1 MSLGIGLVE
10 SFSEFKEFK
19 NIDRATMIRVM
30 EDVFRSM
37 LKRRYGDDSN
47 FDVIVN
53 DKTGDVEIYQRRLI
67 VDEGEVENDISEI
80 ALSDAQKMEPDFEL
94 NEETYEEVTME
105 AFGRRSILAARQTLI
120 SRILELEKD
129 EVYKKYKDRVGEIV
143 TGEVYQIWKKELM
156 VLDDEG
162 NELILPK
169 GEMIPRD
176 FYKKGDTL
184 KAIVLR
190 VEMNNALPKI
200 VLSRTAPMFL
210 ERLFELEVPEIL
222 DGLITIKKVVREP
235 GERAKVAVESYD
247 DRIDPVGACVGM
259 KGSRIHGIVREL
271 RNENIDVI
279 EYSLDPK
286 VFIAK
291 ALAPAKV
298 KDIAVSP
305 DTRSATVLVADDQV
319 SLAIGRNGQN
329 VRLASKL
336 TGYNITLIKEGG
348 EDIELIEFREELG
361 REMYDNIINLG
372 IDTAREFLEADIYE
386 LLSLPE
392 MSKQTLL
399 EIRQIILTEFDEQE
413 MGEISQAI
421 LEADEFSGD
430 SVEG

>member
-129 EVYKKYKDRVGEIV
+129 EVYKKYKDRVGEII

-190 VEMNNALPKI
+190 VEMNNVLPKI

-259 KGSRIHGIVREL
+259 KGSRIHGLVRDL

-279 EYSLDPK
+279 NYTTNTQL
-286 VFIAK
+286 FITR
-291 ALAPAKV
+291 ALNPAKV
-298 KDIAVSP
+298 SSINIDENTKRVAVYLPS
-305 DTRSATVLVADDQV
+305 DQV
-319 SLAIGRNGQN
+319 SLAIGKGGFNIK
-329 VRLASKL
+329 LAGKL
-336 TGYNITLIKEGG
+336 AGYEIDVYR
-348 EDIELIEFREELG
+348 EDSEDEYDVDLEEFNDEIDEWIIEELKTIG
-361 REMYDNIINLG
+361 L
-372 IDTAREFLEADIYE
+372 DTAKSVLATSNEDLVRRTELEEETIV
-386 LLSLPE
+386 
-392 MSKQTLL
+392 
-399 EIRQIILTEFDEQE
+399 EIKK
-413 MGEISQAI
+413 I
-421 LEADEFSGD
+421 LEAEFS
-430 SVEG
+430 

>member
-1 MSLGIGLVE
+1 
-10 SFSEFKEFK
+10 
-19 NIDRATMIRVM
+19 MIRVM

-129 EVYKKYKDRVGEIV
+129 EVYKKYKDRVGEII

-259 KGSRIHGIVREL
+259 KG
-271 RNENIDVI
+271 
-279 EYSLDPK
+279 
-286 VFIAK
+286 
-291 ALAPAKV
+291 
-298 KDIAVSP
+298 
-305 DTRSATVLVADDQV
+305 
-319 SLAIGRNGQN
+319 
-329 VRLASKL
+329 
-336 TGYNITLIKEGG
+336 
-348 EDIELIEFREELG
+348 
-361 REMYDNIINLG
+361 
-372 IDTAREFLEADIYE
+372 
-386 LLSLPE
+386 
-392 MSKQTLL
+392 
-399 EIRQIILTEFDEQE
+399 
-413 MGEISQAI
+413 
-421 LEADEFSGD
+421 
-430 SVEG
+430 

>member
-67 VDEGEVENDISEI
+67 VDEGEVENDIAEI
-80 ALSDAQKMEPDFEL
+80 TLSDARKMEPDFEL

-105 AFGRRSILAARQTLI
+105 ASGRRSILAARQTLI

-129 EVYKKYKDRVGEIV
+129 EVYKKYKDRVGEII

-176 FYKKGDTL
+176 FYKKGDTI
-184 KAIVLR
+184 KAVVLR

-200 VLSRTAPMFL
+200 ILSRTAPIFL
-210 ERLFELEVPEIL
+210 ERLFEMEVPEIL

-279 EYSLDPK
+279 NYTTNTPL
-286 VFIAK
+286 FITR
-291 ALAPAKV
+291 ALNPAKISTINIDENTKRV
-298 KDIAVSP
+298 AVYLPS
-305 DTRSATVLVADDQV
+305 DQV
-319 SLAIGRNGQN
+319 SLAIGKGGFNIK
-329 VRLASKL
+329 LAGKL
-336 TGYNITLIKEGG
+336 AGYEIDVYR
-348 EDIELIEFREELG
+348 EDSEEEYDVDLDEFNDEIDGWILDELKTIGL
-361 REMYDNIINLG
+361 
-372 IDTAREFLEADIYE
+372 DTAKSVLAVSNEDLVRRTELEEETIV
-386 LLSLPE
+386 
-392 MSKQTLL
+392 
-399 EIRQIILTEFDEQE
+399 EIKK
-413 MGEISQAI
+413 I
-421 LEADEFSGD
+421 LEAEFN
-430 SVEG
+430 